1 MKYLI
6 TENQFDKVLQ
16 GLESAVNNVSFEG
29 VEKITLDYNEINDQI
44 DVNIFFSQKLLKDI
58 GERKFKV
65 LQKETNIK
73 IFYFFRSIKLGTKF
87 MLYIHYE

>member
-87 MLYIHYE
+87 MFYIHYE

>member
-29 VEKITLDYNEINDQI
+29 VKKITLDYNEINDQI

-73 IFYFFRSIKLGTKF
+73 IFYFFRTIKLGPKF
-87 MLYIHYE
+87 MFYIHYE

>member
-6 TENQFDKVLQ
+6 TENQFDNILQ
-16 GLESAVNNVSFEG
+16 GLESAVNDISFEG
-29 VEKITLDYNEINDQI
+29 VERITLEYNEINDQI
-44 DVNIFFSQKLLKDI
+44 DVDIFFSKKLLKDI

-73 IFYFFRSIKLGTKF
+73 IFYFFKTIKLGPKF
-87 MLYIHYE
+87 MYYIHYE